1 MVPQVGASFK
11 NADMSLHMWVVEPPS
26 RIQWNREWEVMGV
39 ALLEEFYGRDSS
51 SESLCTASFV
61 QSFPFFLYFLSV
73 SSFFF
78 FCCFF
83 FWHGPFPSAPP
94 PFDQHPEIQW
104 PGLLQF
110 VQ

>member
-1 MVPQVGASFK
+1 
-11 NADMSLHMWVVEPPS
+11 MSLHIWVVEPPS
-26 RIQWNREWEVMGV
+26 RNQWNREWEVMEV
-39 ALLEEFYGRDSS
+39 AMYEEFDPRDSS

-61 QSFPFFLYFLSV
+61 RSFPFFLFFLSV
-73 SSFFF
+73 SLFFF

-83 FWHGPFPSAPP
+83 FCRGPFPSAPP
-94 PFDQHPEIQW
+94 PFDQHPAIKC